1 MKFRVKMTLW
11 MLAALSLLFGTGGSL
26 LIHASFRDALEREK
40 DAAFAAYR
48 MAWSALQIV
57 NGLDPYL
64 DAEVISQTMEQLCG
78 QNRSA
83 WSALRLDTETGALYE
98 SDTVLAPL
106 LQGGGMP

>member
-57 NGLDPYL
+57 NSLTPYL
-64 DAEVISQTMEQLCG
+64 TARPLCG
-78 QNRSA
+78 PWTSSA
-83 WSALRLDTETGALYE
+83 SRT
-98 SDTVLAPL
+98 APP
-106 LQGGGMP
+106 GPPCG